1 MKQEEAPKV
10 KKPAKIF
17 VRLQGAYDNGF
28 VGSAYDRKQDDMTKE
43 NTVEYL
49 SKAAII
55 QGLLN
60 LLPQFEMQAYR
71 ADANGLLKKKVRDQK
86 AAIEGVIN
94 QISNM

>member
-17 VRLQGAYDNGF
+17 VRLQGTYDNGF
-28 VGSAYDRKQDDMTKE
+28 VGSAYNRKQDDMTKE

-55 QGLLN
+55 QGLMRLI
-60 LLPQFEMQAYR
+60 PQFEAAAHR

-86 AAIEGVIN
+86 EAIEGVIN
-94 QISNM
+94 QIANM

>member
-28 VGSAYDRKQDDMTKE
+28 VGSAYDRRQDDMTKE

-55 QGLLN
+55 QGLLE
-60 LLPQFEMQAYR
+60 LIPQFEMQAHR

-94 QISNM
+94 QIANI

>member
-60 LLPQFEMQAYR
+60 LLPQFEGPMPTAFSRRRYATRKQPS
-71 ADANGLLKKKVRDQK
+71 K
-86 AAIEGVIN
+86 ASSIR
-94 QISNM
+94 

>member
-60 LLPQFEMQAYR
+60 LIPQFEMQAHR

-94 QISNM
+94 QIANM

>member
-60 LLPQFEMQAYR
+60 LLPQFEMQAHR